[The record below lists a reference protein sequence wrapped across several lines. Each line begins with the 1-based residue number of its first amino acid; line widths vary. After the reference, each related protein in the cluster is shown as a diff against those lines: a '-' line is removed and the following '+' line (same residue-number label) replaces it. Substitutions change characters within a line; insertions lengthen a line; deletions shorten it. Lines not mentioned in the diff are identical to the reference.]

1 MVLGA
6 GRGQVDL
13 IKAIKSYGYYSI
25 VASIEGNY
33 PGFNYANFCC
43 RRFHFIYFTN
53 YLKKS
58 ADIEYPNKIREYLN
72 VRVIFSYIIFFGAT
86 LCSILAYT
94 RIPLSLGPILE
105 SSGYI
110 FVAVMSRLFLK
121 EKITKQK
128 MLGLS
133 IIIIGIIIYAI

>member
-1 MVLGA
+1 MNEKILFALIFVA
-6 GRGQVDL
+6 GV
-13 IKAIKSYGYYSI
+13 
-25 VASIEGNY
+25 
-33 PGFNYANFCC
+33 
-43 RRFHFIYFTN
+43 FISSVSQII
-53 YLKKS
+53 LKKS

-72 VRVIFSYIIFFGAT
+72 GRVIFSYIIFFGAT

>member
-1 MVLGA
+1 MNEKILFALIFVA
-6 GRGQVDL
+6 GVF
-13 IKAIKSYGYYSI
+13 ISSI
-25 VASIEGNY
+25 SQI
-33 PGFNYANFCC
+33 
-43 RRFHFIYFTN
+43 I
-53 YLKKS
+53 LKKS

-94 RIPLSLGPILE
+94 KIPLSLGPILE

>member
-1 MVLGA
+1 MNEKILFAMIFVA
-6 GRGQVDL
+6 GV
-13 IKAIKSYGYYSI
+13 
-25 VASIEGNY
+25 
-33 PGFNYANFCC
+33 
-43 RRFHFIYFTN
+43 FISSVSQII
-53 YLKKS
+53 LKKS
-58 ADIEYPNKIREYLN
+58 AEREYPNKIREYLN

-94 RIPLSLGPILE
+94 KIQLSLGPILE

>member
-1 MVLGA
+1 MNEKILFALIFVA
-6 GRGQVDL
+6 GVFV
-13 IKAIKSYGYYSI
+13 SSI
-25 VASIEGNY
+25 SQI
-33 PGFNYANFCC
+33 
-43 RRFHFIYFTN
+43 I
-53 YLKKS
+53 LKKS